1 MWKKIKNEKKK
12 KERREKMGKKGKKE
26 ENGKKMNKKR
36 RKKKKK
42 REGNQTRATWG
53 DVIVVSDMRMGK
65 DDPKDD
71 SAHNEKSLH
80 SAGAAD

>member
-1 MWKKIKNEKKK
+1 M
-12 KERREKMGKKGKKE
+12 RRWGKKE
-26 ENGKKMNKKR
+26 KRKRMVKKMNKKR

-65 DDPKDD
+65 DYPKDD

-80 SAGAAD
+80 STGAAD